1 MPRIL
6 ITNDD
11 GIYSEGIRKLADAL
25 RDDQRAVR
33 VHWEFH
39 CYVIATLPRHLQWQ
53 LTQEQVITAAH
64 EIEENAVAG

>member
-25 RDDQRAVR
+25 RDLG
-33 VHWEFH
+33 E
-39 CYVIATLPRHLQWQ
+39 
-53 LTQEQVITAAH
+53 IT
-64 EIEENAVAG
+64 I